1 MIKIFLLILMPI
13 FILGLRVS
21 DAWMSDIERLKPA
34 TSNRIETF
42 VFPTKNMNQDFMQY
56 PSHRGTT
63 EEMSFEPLY
72 FKFRHKLNGKVQKS
86 IPIPAEAIRSK
97 LPKFHPRGTEALP
110 FAFCMDLFSGVTRR
124 HGLLS
129 KRNRSPPVIDRSLLP
144 SHTMTMRYPPPGYT
158 YPPPADPMQF
168 GSPSSLSPVTSPM
181 DGVYEDSIANDQEG
195 EDDVI
200 VIHEHHHHHHHN
212 TDEEGS
218 EHENQQDGDDTLPTT
233 DELMDNIVN
242 DKVLYDFVSF
252 LLESQRPKE
261 TVPVIPV
268 ERYSELSPPLYREE
282 TERIVG
288 ADLDDIE
295 HFLED
300 GFEPII
306 EVELE

>member
-1 MIKIFLLILMPI
+1 
-13 FILGLRVS
+13 
-21 DAWMSDIERLKPA
+21 
-34 TSNRIETF
+34 
-42 VFPTKNMNQDFMQY
+42 
-56 PSHRGTT
+56 
-63 EEMSFEPLY
+63 
-72 FKFRHKLNGKVQKS
+72 
-86 IPIPAEAIRSK
+86 
-97 LPKFHPRGTEALP
+97 
-110 FAFCMDLFSGVTRR
+110 MDVFSGVTRR

-158 YPPPADPMQF
+158 YSPPADPMQF
-168 GSPSSLSPVTSPM
+168 GSPSSLNPVTSPM
-181 DGVYEDSIANDQEG
+181 IEDYEDSIANDQGG

-218 EHENQQDGDDTLPTT
+218 DYENQQDGDDTLPTT

-242 DKVLYDFVSF
+242 DKVLYDFVNF
-252 LLESQRPKE
+252 LLESQRPKGTDFLGE
-261 TVPVIPV
+261 LSSAPVTPV
-268 ERYSELSPPLYREE
+268 ERFSEESPPLYREE